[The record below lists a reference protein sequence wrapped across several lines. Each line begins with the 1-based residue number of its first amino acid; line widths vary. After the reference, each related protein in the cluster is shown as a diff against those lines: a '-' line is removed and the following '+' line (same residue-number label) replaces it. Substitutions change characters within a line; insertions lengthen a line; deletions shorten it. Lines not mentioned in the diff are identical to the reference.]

1 MCHPLFLLLCLSFG
15 HPLPD
20 ALTSVL
26 FLPFLLSRPCP
37 FRCPSSLTWPPRLCS
52 QREPSSRSG
61 DTATERWRRPPFHR
75 APAVIPTPWLMPPL
89 MPPSP
94 AHWPVSLTAIPPFPR
109 AARAAIPAATAVAPS
124 APPVPGS
131 DAVSAPPAGLAT
143 PVHALIPE
151 ISNLFAEFLRFA
163 LDPARSALTRSPPSL
178 PRTYSPSP
186 GPPASPSKTA

>member
-94 AHWPVSLTAIPPFPR
+94 AHWPVSLTAIIFPPALWRPSQRPPRLRPQHRQCPGVMPFRLLLLALLPRFMHLFPR
-109 AARAAIPAATAVAPS
+109 SRTFSRSSCVLPSIPP
-124 APPVPGS
+124 APP
-131 DAVSAPPAGLAT
+131 
-143 PVHALIPE
+143 
-151 ISNLFAEFLRFA
+151 
-163 LDPARSALTRSPPSL
+163 
-178 PRTYSPSP
+178 
-186 GPPASPSKTA
+186 